1 MEQKRLHELWGDT
14 LKNNLKNFHEP
25 GIILD
30 NLPISLNSPDN
41 HCELEFFLPVIL
53 QMKKVKL
60 REVKYLFA
68 EGLRKVK

>member
-1 MEQKRLHELWGDT
+1 MEQKRLHSFWGDT

-25 GIILD
+25 GITLD

-41 HCELEFFLPVIL
+41 HCELEMFLPVVL

-68 EGLRKVK
+68 KGLRKV